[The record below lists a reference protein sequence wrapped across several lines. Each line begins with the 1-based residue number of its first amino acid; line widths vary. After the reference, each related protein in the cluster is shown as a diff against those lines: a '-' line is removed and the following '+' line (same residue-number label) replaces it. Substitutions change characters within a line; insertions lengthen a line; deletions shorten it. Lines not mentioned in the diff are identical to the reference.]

1 MRSRFA
7 PRLVPTLAAFAMIA
21 LTLWLGRWQ
30 GGRAEEKAVLQSM
43 YEARI
48 REAPL
53 VLGGSSPSDA
63 LLYRRVR
70 VAGTWVPEG
79 QIFVDN
85 RILDG
90 RAGFHVITPIRIA
103 EGARVVLVNRGWIAR
118 NSAYPA
124 APAVATPSGPAE
136 VEGLAALPPKRFLEL
151 SSETVSGNVWQ
162 NLSLA
167 RYSERMRVDL
177 VPVVVLADRSSEG
190 LAPVREKPDTGIEKH
205 REYEL
210 TWFSLAAT
218 LAVLWTWYSFRREP
232 S

>member
-1 MRSRFA
+1 MLMRMVRAFTMRSLPLLSLKRKKSPENRLASITKTRNSTRMRIRFA

-30 GGRAEEKAVLQSM
+30 GGRAEEKAALQAM

-53 VLGGSSPSDA
+53 VLGGSSPPDA

-90 RAGFHVITPIRIA
+90 RAGFHVITPIRVA
-103 EGARVVLVNRGWIAR
+103 DGAKVVLVNRGWVAR
-118 NSAYPA
+118 NAAYPS
-124 APAVATPSGPAE
+124 APAVATPSG
-136 VEGLAALPPKRFLEL
+136 
-151 SSETVSGNVWQ
+151 
-162 NLSLA
+162 
-167 RYSERMRVDL
+167 
-177 VPVVVLADRSSEG
+177 
-190 LAPVREKPDTGIEKH
+190 
-205 REYEL
+205 
-210 TWFSLAAT
+210 
-218 LAVLWTWYSFRREP
+218 
-232 S
+232 